1 MIVKSSDFQ
10 AYRLSLRLFFFVYKE
25 ETSDLL
31 CVCDLE
37 DI

>member
-25 ETSDLL
+25 ETEVI
-31 CVCDLE
+31 CYVYVT
-37 DI
+37 